1 MPPQPDH
8 DSSFNDTQDLLNS
21 KNDITISSSGSS
33 LKDNFLSKSSCRR
46 QPEEPEDSRDHLQ
59 NYLLGQNQ
67 FDMLNS
73 QIPDSTLADEFLN
86 EIDDL

>member
-1 MPPQPDH
+1 MAPEPDH

-21 KNDITISSSGSS
+21 KNDISISSSGSS

-46 QPEEPEDSRDHLQ
+46 QPEEPEESASQLQ
-59 NYLLGQNQ
+59 NYLMGQNQ

-73 QIPDSTLADEFLN
+73 
-86 EIDDL
+86 